1 VTIRILNAEPAGY
14 CEEARRVLAQ
24 LGEVV
29 DGPVRQDELANAA
42 RDCDVLIV
50 RLGLRVTREV
60 LTAAPRVRTIVSATT
75 GLDHIDTAAAAEL
88 GVTVLSL
95 RGETAFLR
103 SVTSTAEHTW
113 ALLLALAR
121 RIPAA
126 SASVGAGGWD
136 RDAFRGRELS
146 GRRLGLL
153 GLGRVGEQVARYG
166 RAFGMTVTAHDPHRT
181 GWVRG
186 VQRAGTLDDL
196 LAQSEIL
203 SIHVHLD
210 ETTRGLLDEV
220 RLKTLPSGAWLV
232 NTSRGAIVDE
242 AALVALLR
250 DGHLGGAALDVLEG
264 EGDTAARAASPALA
278 YARAHDNLVL
288 TPHLG
293 GATSDAMRKTEVF
306 MAQKLGRHMRGR
318 RRR

>member
-1 VTIRILNAEPAGY
+1 MTIRILNAEPAGY
-14 CEEARRVLAQ
+14 CDEARRVLATV
-24 LGEVV
+24 GELV
-29 DGPVRQDELANAA
+29 DGPVRQAELATAA

-50 RLGLRVTREV
+50 RLGLRVSREV
-60 LTAAPRVRTIVSATT
+60 LMAAPRVRTVVSATT

-103 SVTSTAEHTW
+103 SITSTAEHTW

-126 SASVGAGGWD
+126 AASVHAGGWD

-153 GLGRVGEQVARYG
+153 GLGRVGEQVARFG
-166 RAFGMTVTAHDPHRT
+166 RAFGMTVAAYDPHRT

-186 VQRAGTLDDL
+186 VQRAATLDDL

-210 ETTRGLLDEV
+210 ATTRGLLDEV

-242 AALVALLR
+242 TALVALLR
-250 DGHLGGAALDVLEG
+250 DGHLGGAALDVLDG
-264 EGDTAARAASPALA
+264 EGDLVARAASPALA
-278 YARAHDNLVL
+278 YARGHDNLVL

-306 MAQKLGRHMRGR
+306 MAEKLVRHMRGR